1 MLLREAYSI
10 PTCRYKVSEMITE
23 VVNQL
28 ERILEY
34 VENLEKR
41 IVILEEECLSEDRF
55 ATVNGGERQLR
66 DIKKRLDNKYVPT
79 KGTSNLKLG
88 SDL

>member
-1 MLLREAYSI
+1 
-10 PTCRYKVSEMITE
+10 MITD

-34 VENLEKR
+34 VENLERR

-55 ATVNGGERQLR
+55 ATVNGGESKLR
-66 DIKKRLDNKYVPT
+66 DIKKRLDEKYVPA
-79 KGTSNLKLG
+79 KGISSLKHR
-88 SDL
+88 S

>member
-1 MLLREAYSI
+1 
-10 PTCRYKVSEMITE
+10 MITE

-55 ATVNGGERQLR
+55 ATVNGADRKMR
-66 DIKKRLDNKYVPT
+66 DIKKRLDDKSVPP
-79 KGTSNLKLG
+79 KGISYLKQ
-88 SDL
+88 DA

>member
-55 ATVNGGERQLR
+55 ATVNGGERKMR
-66 DIKKRLDNKYVPT
+66 DIKKRLDDKFVPA
-79 KGTSNLKLG
+79 KGKSYLKQN
-88 SDL
+88 S

>member
-1 MLLREAYSI
+1 
-10 PTCRYKVSEMITE
+10 MITD

-34 VENLEKR
+34 VENLERR

-55 ATVNGGERQLR
+55 ATVNGSERKMR
-66 DIKKRLDNKYVPT
+66 DIKKRLDEKYVPA
-79 KGTSNLKLG
+79 KGISYLKQ
-88 SDL
+88 DR